1 MKRLYILMFIGS
13 LIWMP
18 FYMEAQ
24 EMVTIIG
31 EVRSN
36 DDSQPVPGASVQLL
50 PIGLTTITD
59 EQGHFLFDLEK
70 TVTLSNTRILVSA
83 LGYSSHEKEIIKSLT
98 SDSLFFKIE
107 LKALKTELQTVVI
120 TASKYQ
126 QKQEETTLS
135 LSVLKP
141 YLSENKNATDAERL
155 LEQTPG
161 VHLTDGQINIRSGS
175 GWSYGAGSRVQV
187 LLDGLPL
194 VSPDAG
200 QVQWSL
206 LPLEA
211 MGQFEILKGASS
223 ALFGTAALNGTI
235 QLSTIQPGSTPK
247 THISLFHSFYNS
259 TPRPELKWWGA
270 EQNRL
275 GVRFMHSEKKGNS
288 SIVLSG
294 LAQLDQGYKWKEND
308 DKARLFAQWTRL
320 SSKIKNLEFGISAG
334 AVYSENGESLLWNGQ
349 DSAYIALNRS
359 VNRNKGTDFFID
371 PKVKYRHGRNLHVLQ
386 GRFMRVEN
394 QSRNLTTVFDNS
406 SVQSQLQYQNQQ
418 FFSNRSV
425 LTMGLYGNWGASE
438 SVIFGGFHTSGNAS
452 AFAQYDFKWRNGSA
466 SLGGR
471 WEYAEVNKLEY
482 SQPVLRFGLNQALS
496 QSTYVRG
503 SFGQGFRF
511 PSMAELYTSTNI
523 GALYVYPNSE
533 LKPEKGYS
541 AEMGLRQVV
550 KNSKVNA
557 YADVS
562 AYLMHY
568 DQMMEFSF
576 AVWGSIPQNP
586 LGLGFKS
593 VNIGASRVSGVEL
606 EIGAEGKLGEIG
618 IRVLGGANFSNP
630 VILEPQQVF
639 ITDAQG
645 NALTY
650 EGTSSNS
657 VNNRLKYRY
666 TQLYRFDIEVDWKR
680 FIFGSST
687 RGNNYMQNVD
697 AIFENPQ
704 LNFILPGNGILEARQ
719 RLNRPDWIFDT
730 RLFYRLNTYWQIGFL
745 VENATNR
752 EVMSRPAKL
761 EAPRRF
767 TLSVRFEG

>member
-1 MKRLYILMFIGS
+1 MKRLYILMFIGP

-50 PIGLTTITD
+50 PIGLKTITD

-308 DKARLFAQWTRL
+308 DKARLFAQCTRL

-704 LNFILPGNGILEARQ
+704 LNFILPGNGIFEARQ

-730 RLFYRLNTYWQIGFL
+730 RLFYRLNTHWQIGFL

>member
-275 GVRFMHSEKKGNS
+275 GVRFMHSEKKE
-288 SIVLSG
+288 I
-294 LAQLDQGYKWKEND
+294 
-308 DKARLFAQWTRL
+308 
-320 SSKIKNLEFGISAG
+320 
-334 AVYSENGESLLWNGQ
+334 AV
-349 DSAYIALNRS
+349 
-359 VNRNKGTDFFID
+359 
-371 PKVKYRHGRNLHVLQ
+371 
-386 GRFMRVEN
+386 
-394 QSRNLTTVFDNS
+394 
-406 SVQSQLQYQNQQ
+406 
-418 FFSNRSV
+418 
-425 LTMGLYGNWGASE
+425 
-438 SVIFGGFHTSGNAS
+438 
-452 AFAQYDFKWRNGSA
+452 
-466 SLGGR
+466 
-471 WEYAEVNKLEY
+471 
-482 SQPVLRFGLNQALS
+482 
-496 QSTYVRG
+496 
-503 SFGQGFRF
+503 
-511 PSMAELYTSTNI
+511 
-523 GALYVYPNSE
+523 
-533 LKPEKGYS
+533 
-541 AEMGLRQVV
+541 
-550 KNSKVNA
+550 
-557 YADVS
+557 
-562 AYLMHY
+562 
-568 DQMMEFSF
+568 
-576 AVWGSIPQNP
+576 
-586 LGLGFKS
+586 
-593 VNIGASRVSGVEL
+593 
-606 EIGAEGKLGEIG
+606 
-618 IRVLGGANFSNP
+618 
-630 VILEPQQVF
+630 
-639 ITDAQG
+639 
-645 NALTY
+645 
-650 EGTSSNS
+650 
-657 VNNRLKYRY
+657 
-666 TQLYRFDIEVDWKR
+666 
-680 FIFGSST
+680 
-687 RGNNYMQNVD
+687 
-697 AIFENPQ
+697 
-704 LNFILPGNGILEARQ
+704 
-719 RLNRPDWIFDT
+719 
-730 RLFYRLNTYWQIGFL
+730 
-745 VENATNR
+745 
-752 EVMSRPAKL
+752 
-761 EAPRRF
+761 
-767 TLSVRFEG
+767 